1 MKIKKIKLL
10 KALALTGAFGIVA
23 TVPVIV
29 SACSSTNNGG
39 NNQGGGSG
47 GTTQTEKITPEL
59 NEKVS
64 LGGSLKDIYDSTGTK
79 KTNELIAEEI
89 KANINSV
96 FKNGEKLAAESDLKI
111 TVNGNFPETL
121 SNWKDLPYLDSSE
134 TADNATADKSWS
146 ATASLNKV
154 LYPTTSKQIDI
165 KSLDDLYTKLDEATI
180 KAALKEGGVTTTE
193 TSKSFTIKNRPG
205 LTNDDLIHVNVEETK
220 SDDTKVQHDL
230 QIPTSDINLVVSDL
244 TVKVE
249 GQNIETT
256 ENTKTTT
263 EFDFN
268 IGIDTTTHY
277 NQGSETS
284 TAQTE
289 DAVKVEQVLKDLKL
303 ATADGNNTKLDNEA
317 LIKALGVYTVTFS
330 LDDAKV
336 TKDSVQSRAPVD
348 TKYTVTLKATPNKD
362 SNNTYVWDDGTS
374 DAKDITF
381 PVTIKIGS

>member
-1 MKIKKIKLL
+1 M
-10 KALALTGAFGIVA
+10 VA

-317 LIKALGVYTVTFS
+317 LIKALGVYNVTFS
-330 LDDAKV
+330 LDDAKI